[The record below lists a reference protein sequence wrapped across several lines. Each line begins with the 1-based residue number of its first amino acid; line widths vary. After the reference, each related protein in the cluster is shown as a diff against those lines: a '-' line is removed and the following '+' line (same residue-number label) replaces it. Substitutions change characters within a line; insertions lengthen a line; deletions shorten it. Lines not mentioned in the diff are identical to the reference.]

1 MSSLIQPRALILAPL
16 AEEQAALLQAF
27 GRRQQRIEP
36 VAHPR
41 MPCAYIV
48 PWQVLIALG
57 GHGKA
62 QFAVQTQ
69 YLIDHFPSVE
79 LVVCAGAAGSLHP
92 ELSAGDVVVG
102 TETVEHDYRLHF
114 ATRPPPRFPAHAPTL
129 QRLLV
134 AAEEVSGFRVAFGTI
149 ASGDEDVVTS
159 ERAAAIHAQTDAL
172 CVAWEGS
179 GAARAAAFSGLGSI
193 EVRAITDRANKE
205 APNDF
210 ATNMPVAM
218 NHLARVLTRLFT

>member
-1 MSSLIQPRALILAPL
+1 MSSLIHPRTLILAPL
-16 AEEQAALLQAF
+16 AEEQAALLRAIGQ
-27 GRRQQRIEP
+27 QQRIDA

-41 MPCAYIV
+41 MPCTYVA
-48 PWQVLIALG
+48 PWRVLIALG

-69 YLIDHFPSVE
+69 YLIDQFPSIE
-79 LVVCAGAAGSLHP
+79 LVVCAGVAGSLHP
-92 ELSAGDVVVG
+92 ELSPGDVVVG

-129 QRLLV
+129 QRLLG
-134 AAEEVSGFRVAFGTI
+134 AAEGVSEFRIAFGAI

-210 ATNMPVAM
+210 AANVPVAM
-218 NHLARVLTRLFT
+218 NNLARVLTSLFA